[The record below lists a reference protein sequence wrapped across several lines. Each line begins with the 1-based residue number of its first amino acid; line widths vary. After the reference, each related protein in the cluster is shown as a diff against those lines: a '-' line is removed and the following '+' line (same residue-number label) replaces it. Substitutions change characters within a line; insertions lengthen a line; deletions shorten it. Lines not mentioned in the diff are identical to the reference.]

1 VSEAARTSGDRVAR
15 SAEAASG
22 ADRAARSADAP
33 SKTVA
38 EMIGEA
44 LREAGLLTAVF
55 GWLDRT
61 IQGEPFWGPWG
72 WTVMG
77 LSLALFVGGA
87 VIEVVRS
94 PPEE

>member
-1 VSEAARTSGDRVAR
+1 MGEAS
-15 SAEAASG
+15 S
-22 ADRAARSADAP
+22 

-38 EMIGEA
+38 EMIAEA

-72 WTVMG
+72 WTV
-77 LSLALFVGGA
+77 LAVATFLFVGGA
-87 VIEVVRS
+87 IVEVLRS
-94 PPEE
+94 PPELS

>member
-1 VSEAARTSGDRVAR
+1 MSDATS
-15 SAEAASG
+15 
-22 ADRAARSADAP
+22 

-38 EMIGEA
+38 EMIADA

-72 WTVMG
+72 WTVIG
-77 LSLALFVGGA
+77 VALMLFSGGA
-87 VIEVVRS
+87 VLEVLRS
-94 PPEE
+94 PSEE

>member
-1 VSEAARTSGDRVAR
+1 MSEPS
-15 SAEAASG
+15 S
-22 ADRAARSADAP
+22 

-38 EMIGEA
+38 EMIADA

-72 WTVMG
+72 WTVMAM
-77 LSLALFVGGA
+77 SLALFVGGA
-87 VIEVVRS
+87 VLEVVRT
-94 PPEE
+94 PPSEE

>member
-1 VSEAARTSGDRVAR
+1 VSEAS
-15 SAEAASG
+15 S
-22 ADRAARSADAP
+22 

-38 EMIGEA
+38 EMIADA

-61 IQGEPFWGPWG
+61 IQGEPFWGAWG

-77 LSLALFVGGA
+77 MSLALFIGGT
-87 VIEVVRS
+87 VIEVLRS
-94 PPEE
+94 PPAQE

>member
-1 VSEAARTSGDRVAR
+1 MSEAS
-15 SAEAASG
+15 S
-22 ADRAARSADAP
+22 

-38 EMIGEA
+38 EMIADA

-61 IQGEPFWGPWG
+61 IQGEPFWGAWG

-77 LSLALFVGGA
+77 MSLALFIGGT
-87 VIEVVRS
+87 VIEVLRS
-94 PPEE
+94 PPAQE

>member
-1 VSEAARTSGDRVAR
+1 MSEGTS
-15 SAEAASG
+15 
-22 ADRAARSADAP
+22 

-38 EMIGEA
+38 EMIADA

-72 WTVMG
+72 WTVLG
-77 LSLALFVGGA
+77 LSLLLFAGGA
-87 VIEVVRS
+87 VLEVLRS
-94 PPEE
+94 PAAG